1 MKFIKLEILNLASLD
16 REEGETI
23 HFTSGAL
30 GESNIF
36 SIVGPTGSG
45 KSTIL
50 DAICLALYN
59 RAPRYPRARRATATR
74 TSRSMERR
82 RRGSATDSRLPT
94 RATS

>member
-16 REEGETI
+16 RAGGEAINFEE
-23 HFTSGAL
+23 GAL

-45 KSTIL
+45 KSTLL

-59 RAPRYPRARRATATR
+59 RAPPLSAK
-74 TSRSMERR
+74 ER
-82 RRGSATDSRLPT
+82 
-94 RATS
+94 